1 MREES
6 RAYDPRV
13 QSADLP
19 LRGGITPNV
28 DQFQALATAPDEGPV
43 VMLNLLKFKAGGEDA
58 YLRYGDTALQMVTER
73 GGKVL
78 WLGRA
83 QQVLIG
89 DPGQDWDVVALV
101 QYPSRA
107 AFIEMVSSPDYLEA
121 HAHREEGLART
132 VVLACSPAA
141 P

>member
-1 MREES
+1 
-6 RAYDPRV
+6 V

-28 DQFQALATAPDEGPV
+28 DQFQALATAPDTGPV
-43 VMLNLLKFKAGGEDA
+43 VMLNLLKFKEGGEDA
-58 YLRYGDTALQMVTER
+58 YVRYGETAMRMVEER

-83 QQVLIG
+83 EQVLVG
-89 DPGQDWDVVALV
+89 DPAEDWDMVGLV

-107 AFIEMVSSPDYLEA
+107 AFIEMVSTPEYLEA
-121 HAHREEGLART
+121 HAQRDAGLERT